1 MALLA
6 HCRSVLFLI
15 TGACNQG
22 MILTRSALELIVRG
36 WRFTANGFAHLRFHT
51 ESMRQC
57 TWTGPAGWS
66 GATGNAV
73 MSFVCCTVSHW
84 RLSEYRVAAALET
97 CGSLGQAGRL
107 STRIHLSYRNITNAK
122 CCRTRA
128 SVLQP
133 FVPPPPISAL
143 MRGLGA
149 ARKARPRPRMA
160 SLANVLVRERC
171 ETTTSH
177 FQKPKPL

>member
-57 TWTGPAGWS
+57 TGARRGTRTGLVGWS
-66 GATGNAV
+66 GATGNAIT
-73 MSFVCCTVSHW
+73 SFASCAVSHC

-122 CCRTRA
+122 CCRTYA

-143 MRGLGA
+143 NAGLGRSPQDSA
-149 ARKARPRPRMA
+149 KASYGITNQCIGQRT
-160 SLANVLVRERC
+160 L
-171 ETTTSH
+171 
-177 FQKPKPL
+177 

>member
-1 MALLA
+1 
-6 HCRSVLFLI
+6 
-15 TGACNQG
+15 

-57 TWTGPAGWS
+57 TGARRGTRTGLVGWS
-66 GATGNAV
+66 GATGNAIT
-73 MSFVCCTVSHW
+73 SFASCAVSHC

-107 STRIHLSYRNITNAK
+107 STRIHLSSRNITNAK
-122 CCRTRA
+122 CCRTYA

-160 SLANVLVRERC
+160 SLANVLVRELC

>member
-1 MALLA
+1 
-6 HCRSVLFLI
+6 
-15 TGACNQG
+15 

-57 TWTGPAGWS
+57 TGARRGTRTGLVGWS

>member
-66 GATGNAV
+66 GATGNAIT
-73 MSFVCCTVSHW
+73 SFASCAVSHC
-84 RLSEYRVAAALET
+84 RLSAYRVAAALET

-107 STRIHLSYRNITNAK
+107 STRIHLSYRNITNGK
-122 CCRTRA
+122 CCRTRP

-143 MRGLGA
+143 NAGLGRSPQGPA
-149 ARKARPRPRMA
+149 KA
-160 SLANVLVRERC
+160 SHGI
-171 ETTTSH
+171 TS
-177 FQKPKPL
+177 QCIGQRTL

>member
-22 MILTRSALELIVRG
+22 MILTRSALELIVSG
-36 WRFTANGFAHLRFHT
+36 WRFTANGFTHLRFHT
-51 ESMRQC
+51 ESMHRC
-57 TWTGPAGWS
+57 TGARRGTRTGLVGWS
-66 GATGNAV
+66 GATGNAIT
-73 MSFVCCTVSHW
+73 SFASCAVSHC

-122 CCRTRA
+122 CCRTYA

-143 MRGLGA
+143 NAGLGRSPQDSA
-149 ARKARPRPRMA
+149 KASYGITNQCIGQRT
-160 SLANVLVRERC
+160 L
-171 ETTTSH
+171 
-177 FQKPKPL
+177 